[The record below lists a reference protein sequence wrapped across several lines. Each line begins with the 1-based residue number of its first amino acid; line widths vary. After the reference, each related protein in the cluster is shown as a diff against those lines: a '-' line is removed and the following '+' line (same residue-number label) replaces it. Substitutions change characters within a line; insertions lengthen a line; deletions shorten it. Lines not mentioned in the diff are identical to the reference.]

1 MSKETKLKQSII
13 NAFEN
18 YVWDVE
24 EAVKFVEMG
33 SGKKHKGV
41 FDILKPIL
49 KTHKKDLYETIE
61 KEMKKPEN
69 N

>member
-1 MSKETKLKQSII
+1 MKEIKLEQSII
-13 NAFEN
+13 NAYES
-18 YVWDVE
+18 YVWNVT

-33 SGKKHKGV
+33 SGQKHKGV

-49 KTHKKDLYETIE
+49 KTHEKELYKTIE
-61 KEMKKPEN
+61 EEMSKSKN

>member
-1 MSKETKLKQSII
+1 MGKKIKLNQSII
-13 NAFEN
+13 DAFEN
-18 YVWDVE
+18 YIWNVQ

-33 SGKKHKGV
+33 SGKKHKEV

-49 KTHKKDLYETIE
+49 NTHKKDLYKTIE
-61 KEMKKPEN
+61 KEMSKSEN